1 MRVTLVS
8 YDDAPPLGGQGVLVQ
23 GMRDALTRHG
33 VAVTTLAGRGAHEVH
48 YPRVTGRA
56 PLDLSLALN
65 RHPSLITRTGP
76 DIVHAHG
83 GPGGVLLLRR
93 LPAPL
98 VYTAHHTYIQAHRR
112 RSVRR
117 ALAPLEARAYRRAAM
132 MLPVSRSTA
141 DALLAMGIPASRIEV
156 LPPGIDV
163 PDTVGATRDPARVLF
178 VGRMEAHKGVWDAV
192 DVMRA
197 VIRAHADASA
207 ALVGA
212 GPLAAAVRERVAGE
226 PRIDFRGR
234 VDAAALRREY
244 ARATVVVVPS
254 RYEGLG
260 LVALEAQAAAT
271 PVAGY
276 DVDGLR
282 DALAEGGVLV
292 PPGDVG
298 ALTAAVLDL
307 IAGDGRG
314 AELGR
319 RGREFVRRT
328 HSWDA
333 VAGRLQDVYR
343 GLAG

>member
-33 VAVTTLAGRGAHEVH
+33 LDVATVAGRGAHAVR

-56 PLDLSLALN
+56 PLDLSFALN
-65 RHPSLITRTGP
+65 RRPSLITRTDP
-76 DIVHAHG
+76 DVVHAHG

-93 LPAPL
+93 LNAPL
-98 VYTAHHTYIQAHRR
+98 VYTAHHTYRQAHRR
-112 RSVRR
+112 SSVRR

-132 MLPVSRSTA
+132 LLPVSRSTA
-141 DALLAMGIPASRIEV
+141 DALLSMGIPASRIEV

-163 PDTVGATRDPARVLF
+163 SNSLDVSRDRARILF

-192 DVMRA
+192 DVMRD
-197 VIRAHADASA
+197 VIRARADATA

-212 GPLAAAVRERVAGE
+212 GPLAGAVRRRVAGE
-226 PRIDFRGR
+226 PRIEFRGR
-234 VDAAALRREY
+234 VDAATLRREY
-244 ARATVVVVPS
+244 ARAAVVVVPS

-282 DALAEGGVLV
+282 NAAGEGGVLV
-292 PPGDVG
+292 PSGDVG
-298 ALTAAVLDL
+298 ALTAAVMELL
-307 IAGDGRG
+307 ARDGRR

-333 VAGRLQDVYR
+333 VAGRLEEIYR
-343 GLAG
+343 RLTA